1 MKNVIFDLDGTLI
14 DSAPAILSC
23 MNQALNEHDIY
34 PDKQLGA
41 DLIGPPLDLTLE
53 KILGPANINLVPRV
67 IESFKKIYDDEGF
80 RISAPYVGIEKLLQ
94 SLKRANI
101 NSYIATN
108 KRIEPT
114 TKIIEYLGWG
124 DYFSGV
130 YGINTPNS
138 TGVKFVN
145 KSEMIRHLLSNFQI
159 EVNQSIYVGD
169 RIEDQ
174 VAAKSNDLES
184 VTVNWGYGDYSEQC
198 VYLNLIRNPA
208 DICLLVG
215 ENE

>member
-34 PDKQLGA
+34 PDKQLGV

-67 IESFKKIYDDEGF
+67 MESFKKIYDEEGF
-80 RISAPYVGIEKLLQ
+80 RISVPYIGIEKLLQ

-114 TKIIEYLGWG
+114 TKIIKYFGWE
-124 DYFSGV
+124 DYFRGV
-130 YGINTPNS
+130 YGINTPNA
-138 TGVKFVN
+138 TGEKFVN

-159 EVNQSIYVGD
+159 EVSQSIYVGD

-174 VAAKSNDLES
+174 MAAKSNDLDS
-184 VTVNWGYGDYSEQC
+184 VTVNWGYGDYSEQS
-198 VYLNLIRNPA
+198 VYLKLIGNPA
-208 DICLLVG
+208 DIFLLVG
-215 ENE
+215 KNE